1 MFYYQL
7 GWRQIM
13 DEGNYG
19 PAEVSYRRA
28 LQFDPKF
35 QLGKSV
41 LARLTPNLEERL
53 RLFEEIQ
60 QEKITITGDERLILD
75 VYIGLT
81 HFTNVREEHLEL
93 VSSILDSVLKLAEN
107 NLRVIIHKYPEKV
120 YLKSEYLEIL
130 HAIYGPKKAID
141 SLHTLVTENQKNNW
155 FINGYLAGMY
165 AELEQYDK
173 ALQVAQ
179 KLEQSINN
187 VQIPKAQVVY
197 ADIYYKKQEYLLAK
211 KYADQAVLLDSKNID
226 AIRLKTR
233 IDQEIQAQKDSIVLE

>member
-1 MFYYQL
+1 LFYYQL

-81 HFTNVREEHLEL
+81 HFTNVR
-93 VSSILDSVLKLAEN
+93 
-107 NLRVIIHKYPEKV
+107 
-120 YLKSEYLEIL
+120 
-130 HAIYGPKKAID
+130 
-141 SLHTLVTENQKNNW
+141 
-155 FINGYLAGMY
+155 
-165 AELEQYDK
+165 
-173 ALQVAQ
+173 
-179 KLEQSINN
+179 
-187 VQIPKAQVVY
+187 
-197 ADIYYKKQEYLLAK
+197 
-211 KYADQAVLLDSKNID
+211 
-226 AIRLKTR
+226 
-233 IDQEIQAQKDSIVLE
+233 